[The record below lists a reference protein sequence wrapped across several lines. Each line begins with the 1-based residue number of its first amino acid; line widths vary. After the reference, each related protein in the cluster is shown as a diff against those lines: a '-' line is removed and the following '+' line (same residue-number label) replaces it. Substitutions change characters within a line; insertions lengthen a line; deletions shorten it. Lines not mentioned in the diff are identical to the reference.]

1 MIYNKFDNF
10 THWYNNFQYWFAHW
24 CAFNM
29 TAMNMGVWKFH
40 HLFHDIEKPW
50 LGIFLAYG
58 KVHKRHISKS
68 KHHIEYY
75 RLHGECNWTDLVI
88 DWECSQFTK
97 EKGKLTAREFL
108 EKLLASNNLTKEE
121 GDFISTE
128 LEKYGL

>member
-1 MIYNKFDNF
+1 
-10 THWYNNFQYWFAHW
+10 
-24 CAFNM
+24 M

-50 LGIFLAYG
+50 FGIFLSYD

-68 KHHIEYY
+68 KHHIEHY
-75 RLHGECNWTDLVI
+75 RLYGECNWTDLVI

-108 EKLLASNNLTKEE
+108 DKLLTSNNITVEE
-121 GDFISTE
+121 GQLISTE
-128 LEKYGL
+128 LEKYDL

>member
-1 MIYNKFDNF
+1 MIYNQFDNF

-50 LGIFLAYG
+50 LGIFLPYN
-58 KVHKRHISKS
+58 KVHKRHISKAE
-68 KHHIEYY
+68 HHIEHY
-75 RLHGECNWTDLVI
+75 RQHGKCNWTDLVI
-88 DWECSQFTK
+88 DWECSQYTK
-97 EKGKLTAREFL
+97 EKGKLTARDFL
-108 EKLLASNNLTKEE
+108 NKLLASNDLTKKE
-121 GDFISTE
+121 GDLISTE